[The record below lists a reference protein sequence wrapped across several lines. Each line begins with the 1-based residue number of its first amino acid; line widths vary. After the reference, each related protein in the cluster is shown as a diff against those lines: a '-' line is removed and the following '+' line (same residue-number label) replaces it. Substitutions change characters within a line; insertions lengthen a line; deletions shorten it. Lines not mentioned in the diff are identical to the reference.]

1 MQEKEVFDKIVGII
15 GPFAKNKESL
25 NNVTNDSN
33 ILKDFEVNSSRLVD
47 IILALE
53 DEFDIEISDEE
64 AEKIET
70 IGDATNL
77 IKNKI

>member
-1 MQEKEVFDKIVGII
+1 MEDKEIFDKIVGII
-15 GPFAKNKESL
+15 GPFAKNKE
-25 NNVTNDSN
+25 NVANVSDGSN

-70 IGDATNL
+70 IGDAVNL
-77 IKNKI
+77 IKEKV